1 MDRWTVDTHL
11 HDLLDGPPLL
21 ADDPPDQVVVSQNFE
36 RNLRRFARVP
46 RLLLHHL
53 QDPAAGGAAVLRL
66 PVHGDGLLQA
76 GRVLHLAVA
85 AIISLTLTL
94 YRETDENCRLP
105 PPVHIHPG
113 SALLRDVADGSA
125 AAADDGAHHVAG
137 HQHPQREVHAAGPG
151 PRTLAALARALAT
164 PARHFA
170 WTGGVCRYSI
180 NTE

>member
-1 MDRWTVDTHL
+1 MDTHL
-11 HDLLDGPPLL
+11 HDLLDGPPLF

-36 RNLRRFARVP
+36 RYFRGFARVP

-53 QDPAAGGAAVLRL
+53 QDPAAGRAAVLRL

-76 GRVLHLAVA
+76 GGVLHLAVA

-94 YRETDENCRLP
+94 YKRKCWEGRLH
-105 PPVHIHPG
+105 PPVDVHPG
-113 SALLRDVADGSA
+113 PALLRDVADGCA

-151 PRTLAALARALAT
+151 PRTLPALARALAT
-164 PARHFA
+164 SARHFA
-170 WTGGVCRYSI
+170 WTGACLDSIHRY
-180 NTE
+180 NQT